1 MTYLIFDLAIVAVLL
16 LFTLMGRKRGFI
28 LTLCGLL
35 AVFVAFVGGAFL
47 SDLMA
52 PQVGRLIQPIVEE
65 YVNQAL
71 QEVVQESQWSL
82 EASDASAAL
91 DSLGQ
96 VVMPQLPVGQAL
108 AALEGTDI
116 YRVFGDAL
124 KNALDEGLLN
134 VTSSAAGAIAGYIA
148 QEVARVV
155 LFLICF
161 VVVLAAWNLLSHAL
175 DLAFRLP
182 VLSSVNAMM
191 GGVVGLLKGALVVF
205 IAAWLLKGSVIPQAI
220 QEQTYLLK
228 FFCENSPLSLLAMI

>member
-1 MTYLIFDLAIVAVLL
+1 MTYLIFDLAIAAVLV
-16 LFTLMGRKRGFI
+16 LFTLMGRKRGFV

-35 AVFVAFVGGAFL
+35 AVFVAFIGGAFL

-52 PQVGRLIQPIVEE
+52 PQVGRLIQPMVEE
-65 YVNQAL
+65 HVTRAL
-71 QEVVQESQWSL
+71 QEVVNESQWSL
-82 EASDASAAL
+82 EASAASVAL
-91 DSLGQ
+91 DGLGQ
-96 VVMPQLPVGQAL
+96 VAPQLPVEQAL

-124 KNALDEGLLN
+124 KNALNEGLLN
-134 VTSSAAGAIAGYIA
+134 VTSSAAGAIAGYVA

-161 VVVLAAWNLLSHAL
+161 VVVLATWTLLSHAL

-205 IAAWLLKGSVIPQAI
+205 IAVWLLKGSVIPQAA

>member
-1 MTYLIFDLAIVAVLL
+1 MTYLIFDLAIVAVLA

-35 AVFVAFVGGAFL
+35 AVFVAFIGGAFL

-65 YVNQAL
+65 HVTQAL
-71 QEVVQESQWSL
+71 QEVVNESQWSL
-82 EASDASAAL
+82 EASAASVAL
-91 DSLGQ
+91 DGLGQ
-96 VVMPQLPVGQAL
+96 VAPQLPVEQAL

-124 KNALDEGLLN
+124 KNALNEGLLN
-134 VTSSAAGAIAGYIA
+134 VTSSAAGAIAGYVA

-161 VVVLAAWNLLSHAL
+161 VVVLATWTLLSHAL

-191 GGVVGLLKGALVVF
+191 GGIVGLLKGALVVF
-205 IAAWLLKGSVIPQAI
+205 IAVWLLKGSVIPQAA

>member
-1 MTYLIFDLAIVAVLL
+1 MTYLIFDLAIAAVLV

-35 AVFVAFVGGAFL
+35 AVFVAFIGGAFL

-52 PQVGRLIQPIVEE
+52 PQVGRLIQPMVEE
-65 YVNQAL
+65 HVTQAL
-71 QEVVQESQWSL
+71 QEAVNESQGSL
-82 EASDASAAL
+82 EASAASVAL
-91 DSLGQ
+91 DGLGQ
-96 VVMPQLPVGQAL
+96 TVPQLPVEQAL
-108 AALEGTDI
+108 AALEGTDF

-124 KNALDEGLLN
+124 RNAWNEGLLN

-148 QEVARVV
+148 QEVARVI

-161 VVVLAAWNLLSHAL
+161 VVVLVAWNLLSHAL

-191 GGVVGLLKGALVVF
+191 GGVVGLIKGALLVF
-205 IAAWLLKGSVIPQAI
+205 IAAWLLKGSVIPQAA

>member
-1 MTYLIFDLAIVAVLL
+1 MTYLIFDLAIVAVLA
-16 LFTLMGRKRGFI
+16 LFTLLGRKRGFI

-35 AVFVAFVGGAFL
+35 AVFVAFIGGAFL

-65 YVNQAL
+65 HVTQAL
-71 QEVVQESQWSL
+71 QEVVNESQWSL
-82 EASDASAAL
+82 EDSAASVAL
-91 DSLGQ
+91 DGLGQ
-96 VVMPQLPVGQAL
+96 VVPQLPVEQAL

-124 KNALDEGLLN
+124 KNALNEGLLN
-134 VTSSAAGAIAGYIA
+134 ITSSAAGAIAGYVA

-161 VVVLAAWNLLSHAL
+161 VVVLATWTLLSHAL

-205 IAAWLLKGSVIPQAI
+205 IAAWLLKGSVIPQAA

>member
-1 MTYLIFDLAIVAVLL
+1 MTYLIFDLAIVAVLV
-16 LFTLMGRKRGFI
+16 LFTLMGRKRGFV

-35 AVFVAFVGGAFL
+35 AVFVAFIGGAFL

-52 PQVGRLIQPIVEE
+52 PQVGRLIQPMVEE
-65 YVNQAL
+65 HVAQVL
-71 QEVVQESQWSL
+71 QEVVEKSQWSL
-82 EASDASAAL
+82 EASAASVAL

-96 VVMPQLPVGQAL
+96 AVPQLPVEQAL

-124 KNALDEGLLN
+124 KSALNEGLLN

-161 VVVLAAWNLLSHAL
+161 VVVLVAWNLLSHAL

-191 GGVVGLLKGALVVF
+191 GGVVGLIKGALLVF
-205 IAAWLLKGSVIPQAI
+205 IAAWLLKGSVIPQAA

>member
-1 MTYLIFDLAIVAVLL
+1 MTYLIFDLAIAAVLV
-16 LFTLMGRKRGFI
+16 LFTLMGRKRGFV

-35 AVFVAFVGGAFL
+35 AVFVAFIGGAFL

-52 PQVGRLIQPIVEE
+52 PQVGRLIQPMVEE
-65 YVNQAL
+65 HVTRAL
-71 QEVVQESQWSL
+71 QEVVNESQWSV
-82 EASDASAAL
+82 EASAASVAL
-91 DSLGQ
+91 DGLGR
-96 VVMPQLPVGQAL
+96 VAPQLPVEQAL

-124 KNALDEGLLN
+124 KNALNEGLLN
-134 VTSSAAGAIAGYIA
+134 VTSSAAGAIAGYVA

-161 VVVLAAWNLLSHAL
+161 VVVLATWTLLSHAL

-205 IAAWLLKGSVIPQAI
+205 IAVWLLKGSVIPQAA

>member
-1 MTYLIFDLAIVAVLL
+1 MTYLIFDLAIVAVLV

-35 AVFVAFVGGAFL
+35 AVFVAFIGGAFL

-52 PQVGRLIQPIVEE
+52 PQVGRLIQPMVEE
-65 YVNQAL
+65 HVAQVL
-71 QEVVQESQWSL
+71 QEVVEESQWSL
-82 EASDASAAL
+82 EASAASVAM
-91 DSLGQ
+91 DGLGQ
-96 VVMPQLPVGQAL
+96 AVSQLPVEQAL

-124 KNALDEGLLN
+124 KSALNEGLLN

-161 VVVLAAWNLLSHAL
+161 VVVLVAWNLLSHAL

-191 GGVVGLLKGALVVF
+191 GGVVGLIKGALLVF
-205 IAAWLLKGSVIPQAI
+205 IAAWLLKGSVIPQAA

>member
-1 MTYLIFDLAIVAVLL
+1 MTYLIFDLAIAAVLV
-16 LFTLMGRKRGFI
+16 LFTLMGRKRGFV

-35 AVFVAFVGGAFL
+35 AVFVVFIGGAFL

-52 PQVGRLIQPIVEE
+52 PQVGRLIQPMVEE
-65 YVNQAL
+65 HVTRAL
-71 QEVVQESQWSL
+71 QEVVNESQWSL
-82 EASDASAAL
+82 EASAASVAL
-91 DSLGQ
+91 DGLGQ
-96 VVMPQLPVGQAL
+96 VAPQLPVEQAL

-124 KNALDEGLLN
+124 KNALNEGLLN
-134 VTSSAAGAIAGYIA
+134 VTSSAAGAIAGYVA

-155 LFLICF
+155 LFVICF
-161 VVVLAAWNLLSHAL
+161 VVVLATWTLLSHAL

-205 IAAWLLKGSVIPQAI
+205 IAVWLLKGSVIPQAA

>member
-1 MTYLIFDLAIVAVLL
+1 MTYLIFDLAIAAVLV
-16 LFTLMGRKRGFI
+16 LFTLMGRKRGFV

-35 AVFVAFVGGAFL
+35 AVFVAFIGGAFL

-52 PQVGRLIQPIVEE
+52 PQVGRLIQPMVEE
-65 YVNQAL
+65 HVTRAL
-71 QEVVQESQWSL
+71 QEVVNESQWSL
-82 EASDASAAL
+82 EASAASVAL
-91 DSLGQ
+91 DGLGQ
-96 VVMPQLPVGQAL
+96 VAPQLPVEQAL

-124 KNALDEGLLN
+124 KNALNEGLLN
-134 VTSSAAGAIAGYIA
+134 VTSSAAGAIAGYVA

-161 VVVLAAWNLLSHAL
+161 VVVLATWTLLSHAL

-191 GGVVGLLKGALVVF
+191 GGVVGLLKGVLVVF
-205 IAAWLLKGSVIPQAI
+205 IAAWLLKGSVIPQAA